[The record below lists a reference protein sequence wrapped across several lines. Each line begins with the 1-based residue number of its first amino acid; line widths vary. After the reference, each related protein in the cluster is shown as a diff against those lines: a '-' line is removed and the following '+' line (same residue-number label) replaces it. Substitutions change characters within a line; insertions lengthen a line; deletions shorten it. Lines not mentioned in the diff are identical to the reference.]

1 MPKSN
6 QDTAEF
12 HLWAKINCRMKTN
25 LIKFIKTKILCSIN
39 SRSIL
44 FKENLK
50 LILKIWNIF
59 THPTAW
65 MKMFNS
71 ITKRSM
77 IATLTIKC
85 IWMISIISQFQRA
98 TRRGRFIIIWL
109 EIILSISTIIL
120 RAGEQEAPQA
130 DPTTA
135 TKKLQLTIS
144 KRVNR
149 INLSPL
155 SLGKMRRTANKNKWK
170 PACPVKTWIL
180 SKTKT

>member
-1 MPKSN
+1 
-6 QDTAEF
+6 
-12 HLWAKINCRMKTN
+12 
-25 LIKFIKTKILCSIN
+25 
-39 SRSIL
+39 
-44 FKENLK
+44 
-50 LILKIWNIF
+50 
-59 THPTAW
+59 

-170 PACPVKTWIL
+170 RACPVKT
-180 SKTKT
+180 